1 MNKIIAIAN
10 QKGGVGKTTTATNL
24 AAGLAGFG
32 FKTLLVDFDS
42 QANSTTTFFKKSDLS
57 ITLADVLVGH
67 GNLKPIAD
75 ALYQTHIENL
85 DLAPSH
91 IRLALM
97 ERVVELEDQYRLK
110 EAIDSLPEYDF
121 VIIDCPPSLGMTLTQ
136 AIIASNHIII
146 PIAAQYYPLEG
157 VLDLMDTINRAH
169 RFNPN
174 LTVLGYLM
182 TYYDVRNTICGEAYE
197 TVKEMYGE
205 KVFETII
212 RINTRLQTAPSR
224 RQSIY
229 EHDASSHG
237 AIDYESFTKEVLE
250 RLKMNSSLRIIK
262 GGNNSVESAEKRAAS

>member
-1 MNKIIAIAN
+1 MKRIAIAN

-24 AAGLAGFG
+24 AAGLAGMG
-32 FKTLLVDFDS
+32 YRTLLVDFDS
-42 QANSTTTFFKKSDLS
+42 QANSTTTFLNKQDLTV
-57 ITLADVLVGH
+57 TLADVLVGH
-67 GNLKPIAD
+67 VNLKPFSD
-75 ALYQTHIENL
+75 ALYQTDIENL
-85 DLAPSH
+85 DLAPSS

-110 EAIDSLPEYDF
+110 EAIDTVNNYDF

-136 AIIASNHIII
+136 AIIASDNIII

-157 VLDLMDTINRAH
+157 VIDLMETINRAN
-169 RFNPN
+169 RFNPH

-197 TVKEMYGE
+197 AVKDTYKD

-224 RQSIY
+224 KQSIY
-229 EHDASSHG
+229 EHDSTSHG
-237 AIDYESFTKEVLE
+237 AIDYENFTKEVLE
-250 RLKMNSSLRIIK
+250 RLDMKSSLRIIK
-262 GGNNSVESAEKRAAS
+262 GGEMKEAS